1 MTSSTGQVA
10 DWYADTAAGMRQW
23 PALAFDLDI
32 DVCVIGG
39 GLAGL
44 TVAREAAKRGWSV
57 ALIEANR
64 IAGSASG
71 RNTGFVRPGFGRS
84 AHRLVE
90 RCGLDNARALWAL
103 SEEGVAYVR
112 NSILGLAMPG
122 VDAVDGWLD
131 VSTHDNADDL
141 MPTVTLLGQDL
152 GVEVEGWPVE
162 RVREAL
168 KSNCYFHALHFPQAF
183 SIHPVNYALGL
194 AADAERR
201 GARLFEQTV
210 ALEVDPVGVRK
221 RISTTSAKIRAN
233 QVVLAGNVEIG
244 RLAPQLAATILPV
257 TTYVAVTQPIP
268 SLADAIAFR
277 GAVSDSGNLDDQ
289 YRVIDADRLMW
300 RSGATTW
307 VGDARRHAANIKAA
321 IERIYPQLR
330 SVEIAQAW
338 SGTMGVSVHGMPQIG
353 EVAPGLW
360 VANAFGGHGINTSA
374 IGGVLIA
381 RAMIEHD
388 DTWRLFLPYDLVWA
402 GGALGRAV
410 LQGSYWAR
418 RIKDKARARAG
429 RKQNSNAGSLAA
441 AAGRD
446 APGP

>member
-1 MTSSTGQVA
+1 
-10 DWYADTAAGMRQW
+10 
-23 PALAFDLDI
+23 
-32 DVCVIGG
+32 VIGG

-44 TVAREAAKRGWSV
+44 TVAREVAKRGWSV

-71 RNTGFVRPGFGRS
+71 RNTGFVLPGFGQS
-84 AHRLVE
+84 VHRLVE
-90 RCGLDNARALWAL
+90 RCGHDHAKALWAL
-103 SEEGVAYVR
+103 SEDGVAYVR
-112 NSILGLAMPG
+112 NSILGLAMVG
-122 VDAVDGWLD
+122 VDPVDGWLD
-131 VSTHDNADDL
+131 VSTHHNADDL
-141 MPTVTLLGQDL
+141 MPTLSLLGQDF
-152 GVEVEGWPVE
+152 GVVVEGWPVE
-162 RVREAL
+162 RVRDAL

-194 AADAERR
+194 AADAEQR

-221 RISTTSAKIRAN
+221 RISTSSAKIRAN
-233 QVVLAGNVEIG
+233 QVVLAGNAEIG

-277 GAVSDSGNLDDQ
+277 GAVSDSGSLDDQ
-289 YRVIDADRLMW
+289 YRVVDADRVMW

-307 VGDARRHAANIKAA
+307 TGDARRHAANIKAA

-330 SVEIAQAW
+330 GVEIAQAW

-374 IGGVLIA
+374 IAGVLIA

-410 LQGSYWAR
+410 LQGTYWAR
-418 RIKDKARARAG
+418 RIRDKARARAAHDQG
-429 RKQNSNAGSLAA
+429 SNAGSPAA
-441 AAGRD
+441 AATSD